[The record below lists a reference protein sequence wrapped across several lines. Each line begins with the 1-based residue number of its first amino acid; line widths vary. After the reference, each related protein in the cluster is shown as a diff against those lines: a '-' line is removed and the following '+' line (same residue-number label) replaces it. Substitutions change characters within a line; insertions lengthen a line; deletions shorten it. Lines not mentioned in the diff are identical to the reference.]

1 MVHTADPSLPAP
13 LRRRLLHVALL
24 AAPLFASLAA
34 CGKVS
39 PQDDDRVLAPPTYAA
54 ESAMTAVEVDI
65 LVRRAAECVD
75 SPNLVVAVVDRVGR
89 PLGLW
94 QRNAAA
100 TDRDR
105 NIALSI
111 ARTGA
116 FMSSSQGPITSRTLA
131 AISTFHFPATFGAL
145 TDRPVPFIPTGAQ
158 PEFVLDPTLPLQHA
172 TTGVNNTGQGP
183 LWQIYSCNRGAPY
196 AGADLPVQTSPPTDF
211 APPPAGSP
219 FSSMRLPPAGR
230 INPDGSLAAHDAP
243 GVGLSYLAGGIPAYK
258 GGRVMGGVGVYIP
271 NSPGSAECDDQLAE
285 FVAIRALGGI
295 RADGSIKGL
304 ANFGQPRSALA
315 ADEDLN
321 FFFPYEIVPPQ
332 GLIYLVG
339 VLLPYTQT
347 PARPAGVL
355 PGAFQSTNYVVNP
368 VAGGDQPFG
377 YLIGPRADP
386 DASGLTEADVRRII
400 EQGVRFANGTR
411 AAIRVPLGTPT
422 KMVFAVTNRRGLI
435 LAAYRMEDAPVFS
448 YDVAITKARCV
459 TYLSSCPNGN
469 PAMDPLDR
477 LLLNAA
483 GIPTTDNQGFA
494 ITTRTLGFLTQPFFP
509 PGIGGNQGPGPLFR
523 LVRDNAVPSNFDRM
537 ANAVPTGPGLQS
549 GLIFFPGATSLWK
562 GGQLVG
568 GFGVSGDGV
577 EQDDFVTDGGSRG
590 FEAPVEL
597 RADQFVFQ
605 GTRLPYYKFPQI
617 TGPGGG

>member
-1 MVHTADPSLPAP
+1 MVRTAAPAP
-13 LRRRLLHVALL
+13 STHCRPRPLRAAVRFAALL
-24 AAPLFASLAA
+24 ASLAA
-34 CGKVS
+34 CSKVS
-39 PQDDDRVLAPPTYAA
+39 PGELDRVTLPTFTA
-54 ESAMTAVEVDI
+54 EVPMTGPEVDI

-89 PLGLW
+89 PLALW
-94 QRNAAA
+94 RRNPAATLKDVNAAVS
-100 TDRDR
+100 
-105 NIALSI
+105 L

-131 AISTFHFPATFGAL
+131 AISTFHFPATFGVQ
-145 TDRPVPFIPTGAQ
+145 TNKPVPFVPTTAQ
-158 PEFVLDPTLPLQHA
+158 PEFVLDPSLPLQRA
-172 TTGVNNTGQGP
+172 TTGVNNTPQGP

-196 AGADLPVQTSPPTDF
+196 AGADLPVQTTPATSF
-211 APPPAGSP
+211 AAPPAGSP

-230 INPDGSLAAHDAP
+230 VNLDGTLADFSSP
-243 GVGLSYLAGGIPAYK
+243 GVGLCYLPGGIPAYK
-258 GGRVMGGVGVYIP
+258 GGRVMGAVGVYIP
-271 NSPGSAECDDQLAE
+271 SAPGSDECDDELAE
-285 FVAIRALGGI
+285 FVAIRALGGV
-295 RADGSIKGL
+295 RADGTMKGS
-304 ANFGQPRSALA
+304 ANFGLPRSALT

-339 VLLPYTQT
+339 VLLPYTQM
-347 PARPAGVL
+347 PVRPAGV
-355 PGAFQSTNYVVNP
+355 GAGVFAVGNYRINP

-377 YLIGPRADP
+377 YIIGPRADP
-386 DASGLTEADVRRII
+386 DAGGLTQAEVDRIVN
-400 EQGVRFANGTR
+400 QGLSFANGTR
-411 AAIRVPLGTPT
+411 AAIRVPLGTAT

-435 LAAYRMEDAPVFS
+435 LAAFRMEDAPVFS

-459 TYLSSCPNGN
+459 TYLSSRPGGV
-469 PAMDPLDR
+469 PDMALSDQA
-477 LLLNAA
+477 LLNAA
-483 GIPTTDNQGFA
+483 GIPTSPTQGFA

-509 PGIGGNQGPGPLFR
+509 PGIGGNPGPGPLFR
-523 LVRDNAVPSNFDRM
+523 LVRDNAVPANFDNM
-537 ANAVPTGPGLQS
+537 ANATPTGPGLQS

-590 FEAPVEL
+590 FEAPAEL
-597 RADQFVFQ
+597 RADQFTFQ

-617 TGPGGG
+617 TGPGGV

>member
-1 MVHTADPSLPAP
+1 MVHTADP
-13 LRRRLLHVALL
+13 ALL
-24 AAPLFASLAA
+24 APARPRHLRAAALAA
-34 CGKVS
+34 ALFLPFAACSKVS
-39 PQDDDRVLAPPTYAA
+39 PQNEDQVLPPPTYAP
-54 ESAMTAVEVDI
+54 EVAMTAAEVDI

-89 PLGLW
+89 PLALW
-94 QRNAAA
+94 RRNPAADA
-100 TDRDR
+100 RDL

-116 FMSSSQGPITSRTLA
+116 FMSSSQGPITSRTLE

-145 TDRPVPFIPTGAQ
+145 TDRPVPFIPTAAE
-158 PEFVLDPTLPLQHA
+158 PEFVLDPTLPRQHE

-196 AGADLPVQTSPPTDF
+196 AGTDLPVQTTPPTDF
-211 APPPAGSP
+211 AAPASG
-219 FSSMRLPPAGR
+219 FTSMRLPPAGR
-230 INPDGSLAAHDAP
+230 VNLDGSLAAHNTP
-243 GVGLSYLAGGIPAYK
+243 GVGLSYLSGGIPAYK
-258 GGRVMGGVGVYIP
+258 GGRVMGAVGVYIP
-271 NSPGSAECDDQLAE
+271 TEPGSPDCDDQLAE

-295 RADGSIKGL
+295 RADGAIKGS
-304 ANFGQPRSALA
+304 ANFGQPRTALA

-332 GLIYLVG
+332 GLIYLIG

-347 PARPAGVL
+347 PTRPATVAT
-355 PGAFQSTNYVVNP
+355 GAFDLAGYVVNP
-368 VAGGDQPFG
+368 VAGGEQPFG
-377 YLIGPRADP
+377 YIIGPRADP
-386 DASGLTEADVRRII
+386 DAGGLTQAEVDRIVR
-400 EQGVRFANGTR
+400 QGVEFANGTR

-435 LAAYRMEDAPVFS
+435 LAAFRMEDAPVFS

-459 TYLSSCPNGN
+459 TYLSSCPNGT

-477 LLLNAA
+477 QLLNAA

-523 LVRDNAVPSNFDRM
+523 LVRDNAVPQNFNRM

-562 GGQLVG
+562 NGQLVG

-577 EQDDFVTDGGSRG
+577 EQDDFVTEGGSRG

-597 RADQFVFQ
+597 RADQFTFQ